1 MKYFLFTA
9 TILYL
14 FTVVFEISFCLMMEA
29 SRRRLCDKMFVG
41 AVSTFVTATTLVT
54 LTLLLRALGVL

>member
-14 FTVVFEISFCLMMEA
+14 FAVVFEISFCLMTETE
-29 SRRRLCDKMFVG
+29 RRRLCDSMFVG
-41 AVSTFVTATTLVT
+41 AVSTFMTATTLVA
-54 LTLLLRALGVL
+54 LTLLLRALGIL